1 MNSIQFSEILALKR
15 EGATLSIE
23 EMAAR
28 MNVSP
33 AVVKDLERG
42 IYNTSMELA
51 MNYIL
56 SLGQKLV
63 ISTSANPLL
72 AIISTYEE
80 FVMWIAKR
88 WPRIYSYKQGTI
100 DAYGNRHFKAYEK
113 EGNSKGIGR
122 KRFLELAE
130 SKGLT
135 INILT
140 DTEIQKIREKQR
152 AERAKQKEDFKKAK
166 REANIAIALGAVM
179 LVVSIYPSIKW
190 VELMCS
196 LADWM
201 STNSPSEYF
210 ASLIWSFLALCVYFI
225 AIPFGILTIAV
236 FLASLPSTKS
246 LIQSAMLA
254 FGILGYCA
262 KLFVALSNKVKF
274 RL

>member
-15 EGATLSIE
+15 NGAKLSIE

-33 AVVKDLERG
+33 AVVKDLEHG
-42 IYNTSMELA
+42 VYNTSMELA

-56 SLGQKLV
+56 NLGQKLV

-80 FVMWIAKR
+80 FVMWVASR
-88 WPRIYSYKQGTI
+88 WPKIYSYKQGTI

-113 EGNSKGIGR
+113 DGNSQGIGR

-130 SKGLT
+130 SKGLA

-140 DTEIQKIREKQR
+140 DTEISGIKEQQRIEK
-152 AERAKQKEDFKKAK
+152 AKQIEELKKAK
-166 REANIAIALGAVM
+166 KEANIAIALGAIM
-179 LVVSIYPSIKW
+179 LVMSIYPGIKW

-201 STNSPSEYF
+201 RTNTPSEYF
-210 ASLIWSFLALCVYFI
+210 ASLIWTFLGLCVYFI
-225 AIPFGILTIAV
+225 AIPFGILVIAT
-236 FLASLPSTKS
+236 FFASLPATKS
-246 LIQSAMLA
+246 PIQSAILA
-254 FGILGYCA
+254 FRILGYCA
-262 KLFVALSNKVKF
+262 KLLVALSNQVKF